1 MKLLVGFSLPQ
12 KKKRISIKVIPGR
25 LTSSSTLIFLL
36 FSKKKIYGWIGSPTK
51 VMRFVRD

>member
-1 MKLLVGFSLPQ
+1 MKLLVGFSLPR

-36 FSKKKIYGWIGSPTK
+36 FSKKKIHGWIGSPTK